1 MSPYILIVLLLMNS
15 LAHLVQAYQ
24 SLKDFKQEITPL
36 LVFAIIT
43 LFLAIA
49 LFLDL
54 PYAVIVVLIF
64 MLV

>member
-1 MSPYILIVLLLMNS
+1 MNS